1 MTVAETAAATGVAGG
16 YWDGGAIVPV
26 DITPDVVPVVPD
38 VTPAVI
44 TLVNPEDLHTPVYY
58 SLASEQ
64 YVLQAGEEINHG
76 NETQVITFNRG
87 GSFGDASYT
96 LAPGTYRFVATDH
109 GWDLH
114 TVTEESTT
122 ETKVASNDSD
132 TEETTSTTTTAAVTK
147 DTNPLQWLSGR

>member
-1 MTVAETAAATGVAGG
+1 M
-16 YWDGGAIVPV
+16 
-26 DITPDVVPVVPD
+26 TPDVVPVVPD
-38 VTPAVI
+38 VSPMVI
-44 TLVNPEDLHTPVYY
+44 TLVNPEDIHTPVYY
-58 SLASEQ
+58 SIAGEQ
-64 YVLQAGEEINHG
+64 YVLQSGEEINHG
-76 NETQVITFNRG
+76 SETQVITFNRG

-122 ETKVASNDSD
+122 DTKVASNDSD

-147 DTNPLQWLSGR
+147 DTNPLKWLSGR